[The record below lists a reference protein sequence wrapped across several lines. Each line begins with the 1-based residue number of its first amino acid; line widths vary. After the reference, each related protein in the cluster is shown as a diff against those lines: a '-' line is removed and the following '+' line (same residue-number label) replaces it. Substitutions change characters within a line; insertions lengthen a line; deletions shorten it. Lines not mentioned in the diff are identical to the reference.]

1 MRRGSRLRFLIF
13 LLLTGCPGGGGGVG
27 DRCDDSG
34 DCETALQCVDSA
46 CAPLCVRAPDCGAGY
61 ACDSSGYCAAATK
74 QDGDTCSS
82 ETDCVTG
89 LSCELGSDTDAA
101 GTLVSSCTP
110 SSEAAPAGASCS
122 RDSDCH
128 NKLCALGHCL
138 DLCNTTS
145 DCGVGT
151 ACVQVPRVEANGA
164 LFEGCLQ
171 SSGLLAWNIPDPSP
185 ANQVSLP
192 IPETTQ
198 SISVAFTLEDST
210 QEAEI
215 RGITDPMGDRVDI
228 GSASNTIRFIPQ
240 PGESVLAMPSS
251 PDTPLFT
258 GAYLMEVLV
267 QNAPYTGSAAGD
279 GLPAITA
286 VVKLDDNVLLDLHFY
301 FLDFDEFPCAG
312 SAFEGAPFDATAAQ
326 TASFFQTDFVGSLR
340 SVFATGGV
348 ALGSL
353 DYTDLR
359 DHPDL
364 DGLDVSNAS
373 ELLSLGSNAGGVNVF
388 FVRSLSPAG
397 LQAYGPNPGP
407 AGLGGTAQSGVIV
420 ALDSLCYRSWTD
432 VARVAAHEIARYM
445 GLYDNID
452 IDNTV
457 DPISDSDESSANLM
471 FYSDLGGTE
480 LSQGQKTILRRS
492 VVLQ

>member
-1 MRRGSRLRFLIF
+1 MRCGSLLW
-13 LLLTGCPGGGGGVG
+13 LVLLTGCPGGGGGVG

-34 DCETALQCVDSA
+34 DCETALQCVAGA
-46 CAPLCVRAPDCGAGY
+46 CAPLCIRAPDCGAGY
-61 ACDSSGYCAAATK
+61 TCDSSGYCDAATK

-89 LSCELGSDTDAA
+89 LSCELGSDTDAT

-128 NKLCALGHCL
+128 NKLCALGHCTN
-138 DLCNTTS
+138 LCNSTS

-151 ACVQVPRVEANGA
+151 ACVQIPRVEADGA
-164 LFEGCLQ
+164 LFDGCLQ
-171 SSGLLAWNIPDPSP
+171 SSGLLSWNIPDPSA
-185 ANQVSLP
+185 ANQVWLP

-198 SISVAFTLEDST
+198 SISVAFTLDDIT

-215 RGITDPMGDRVDI
+215 RGIADPMGNQVDI
-228 GSASNTIRFIPQ
+228 GPTSNTIRFIPQ

-258 GAYLMEVLV
+258 GAYLMQVLV

-279 GLPAITA
+279 GEPTITA
-286 VVKLDDNVLLDLHFY
+286 VIKLDKNVLLNLHFF
-301 FLDFDEFPCAG
+301 FLNFDEFPCAG
-312 SAFEGAPFDATAAQ
+312 SAFEGESFDATAAQ

-340 SVFATGGV
+340 SIFATGGV

-353 DYTDLR
+353 DYVDLL

-373 ELLSLGSNAGGVNVF
+373 ELLSLGTSSDGVNVF

-407 AGLGGTAQSGVIV
+407 AGIGGTAQSGVIV

-457 DPISDSDESSANLM
+457 DPISDSDASSSNLM
-471 FYSDLGGTE
+471 FYSDLGGTQ
-480 LSQGQKTILRRS
+480 LSQGQKTILSGS

>member
-1 MRRGSRLRFLIF
+1 
-13 LLLTGCPGGGGGVG
+13 
-27 DRCDDSG
+27 
-34 DCETALQCVDSA
+34 
-46 CAPLCVRAPDCGAGY
+46 
-61 ACDSSGYCAAATK
+61 ATK

-82 ETDCVTG
+82 ETDCATG
-89 LSCELGSDTDAA
+89 LSCELGSDTDAM

-128 NKLCALGHCL
+128 NKLCALGHCT

-151 ACVQVPRVEANGA
+151 GCVQIPRVEADGA
-164 LFEGCLQ
+164 LFDGCLQ

-185 ANQVSLP
+185 ANQVWLP
-192 IPETTQ
+192 IPASTQ
-198 SISVAFTLEDST
+198 SISVAFTLDDPT
-210 QEAEI
+210 QEAQILGVVDPLGDQVEI
-215 RGITDPMGDRVDI
+215 GPT
-228 GSASNTIRFIPQ
+228 SNTIRFIPQ

-258 GAYLMEVLV
+258 GAYALQVRVE
-267 QNAPYTGSAAGD
+267 NAPYSGSDSNVGNA
-279 GLPAITA
+279 PTITA
-286 VVKLDDNVLLDLHFY
+286 VIKLDKNVLLNLHLF
-301 FLDFDEFPCAG
+301 FLDFDEFPCAD
-312 SAFEGAPFDATAAQ
+312 SAFEGTTFDATTAQ
-326 TASFFQTDFVGSLR
+326 TASFFQTDFIGSLR
-340 SVFATGGV
+340 SIFATGGI
-348 ALGSL
+348 ALGEL
-353 DYTDLR
+353 DYTDLL

-373 ELLSLGSNAGGVNVF
+373 ELLSLGSNSDGVNVF

-397 LQAYGPNPGP
+397 LQAFGPNPGP
-407 AGLGGTAQSGVIV
+407 AGIGGTAQSGVIV

-457 DPISDSDESSANLM
+457 DPISDSDASSSNLM
-471 FYSDLGGTE
+471 FYSDLGGTT
-480 LSQGQKTILRRS
+480 LSQGQKNILARS